1 MEISMFLSFVMLMVL
16 LFFVKDITNIKH
28 AVSGQ
33 ELHHIVVI
41 TPFLWNEYMAIFA
54 FGFSSDISSWTF
66 LTYSGVD
73 LSTKVKRIL
82 FA

>member
-1 MEISMFLSFVMLMVL
+1 MEISMFMSFVMLMVL
-16 LFFVKDITNIKH
+16 LFLVKDITNIEH

-41 TPFLWNEYMAIFA
+41 TPFLWDGYMAILA
-54 FGFSSDISSWTF
+54 FGFSSDIYSWTF
-66 LTYSGVD
+66 FTSSGVD

>member
-1 MEISMFLSFVMLMVL
+1 MLMVL
-16 LFFVKDITNIKH
+16 LFLVKDITNIEH

-33 ELHHIVVI
+33 ELHYIVVI
-41 TPFLWNEYMAIFA
+41 TPFLRDGYIAILA

-82 FA
+82 FG